1 MHYVYLLRSVSDGG
15 VAASTQNQALSALLF
30 LYKEVLKQE
39 IGWLDGV
46 ERAKRPVRLPVVLT
60 REEVHKIF
68 VHLHGTHRLMAGLLY
83 GSGLRLMECVR
94 LRVKDVDFGY
104 AHVVVR
110 DGKGAKDRVTMLP
123 VHLAAPLQRQIEKRR
138 VQHDE
143 DLADGFGAVY
153 LPHALDRK

>member
-1 MHYVYLLRSVSDGG
+1 GSI
-15 VAASTQNQALSALLF
+15 QNQALSALLF

-94 LRVKDVDFGY
+94 LRVKDVDFAY
-104 AHVVVR
+104 AQIVVR

-123 VHLAAPLQRQIEKRR
+123 KRLREPLRVHLEQMRQLHRQDVERGGGRVELPFGSGEKNSSAA
-138 VQHDE
+138 
-143 DLADGFGAVY
+143 
-153 LPHALDRK
+153 